1 MLGTEVL
8 VFEVLGSENV
18 NINAQLMS
26 NIKSKSSSILMHCVC
41 CYCPASQE

>member
-18 NINAQLMS
+18 KTVFLYLLKVYPS
-26 NIKSKSSSILMHCVC
+26 L
-41 CYCPASQE
+41 